1 MIIGTYLRIPLVSQ
15 RHHGH
20 RTTPKL
26 HVGVHVGEVYITG
39 LGEKPKVTG
48 IVWKKHGGKNKKNTD
63 ESSLSHLP

>member
-39 LGEKPKVTG
+39 LGEKQKVT
-48 IVWKKHGGKNKKNTD
+48 WDCLKKHGGKIKKY
-63 ESSLSHLP
+63 